1 MGAPARTR
9 IRATAMIATIS
20 LERGI
25 LFSGS
30 NGPYQMASVSSLDES
45 SLVTEISPTCSAH
58 REFRLKTYK
67 Y

>member
-1 MGAPARTR
+1 MGAPARIR
-9 IRATAMIATIS
+9 IRATEMIVTIS

-45 SLVTEISPTCSAH
+45 FLVTRNPQDVLHT
-58 REFRLKTYK
+58 K
-67 Y
+67 YFV